1 MGAPDPAFSG
11 RVPPSCSPIYRLRN
25 LSPPPAA
32 QVPLLLK
39 SAVRPP
45 RCRTHSAL
53 NPEPVRISGE
63 DSVFLPAV
71 FALTADGGVRRPAAY
86 SPSFRRGKGPAGST
100 SPFAALRKSGLSRTF
115 ASTGSPA
122 GCAHSSGFIVGNRKP
137 VLCIPPQVPISSAL
151 PGSWAIMFLY
161 CFIIFNRHFL
171 NWCKIRCK
179 LTYPDLPLKINEAGH
194 FSFLRSFIVNIHCC
208 RDIRMPHDFLNNL
221 EIFLVLA
228 KTSAK
233 CMP

>member
-1 MGAPDPAFSG
+1 MTAKDSG
-11 RVPPSCSPIYRLRN
+11 S
-25 LSPPPAA
+25 
-32 QVPLLLK
+32 Q
-39 SAVRPP
+39 
-45 RCRTHSAL
+45 
-53 NPEPVRISGE
+53 
-63 DSVFLPAV
+63 
-71 FALTADGGVRRPAAY
+71 
-86 SPSFRRGKGPAGST
+86 ST
-100 SPFAALRKSGLSRTF
+100 ISPFQMNMTHNGETAAAGLPLSLRWQNNCF
-115 ASTGSPA
+115 VP
-122 GCAHSSGFIVGNRKP
+122 NRKP

-161 CFIIFNRHFL
+161 CFIIFHRHFL

>member
-1 MGAPDPAFSG
+1 MNILQLWQKNG
-11 RVPPSCSPIYRLRN
+11 
-25 LSPPPAA
+25 
-32 QVPLLLK
+32 
-39 SAVRPP
+39 SAR
-45 RCRTHSAL
+45 RQIR
-53 NPEPVRISGE
+53 
-63 DSVFLPAV
+63 F
-71 FALTADGGVRRPAAY
+71 FYLTQ
-86 SPSFRRGKGPAGST
+86 SRG
-100 SPFAALRKSGLSRTF
+100 FM
-115 ASTGSPA
+115 
-122 GCAHSSGFIVGNRKP
+122 VGNRKP

-161 CFIIFNRHFL
+161 CFIIFHRHFL

-179 LTYPDLPLKINEAGH
+179 LTYPDLPLKINKAGH

-221 EIFLVLA
+221 EIVLVLA

>member
-39 SAVRPP
+39 STVRPP

-122 GCAHSSGFIVGNRKP
+122 GCAHSSGFIVGIRFLTWNSCVEALLILCFAYRSHFP
-137 VLCIPPQVPISSAL
+137 VCDNSV
-151 PGSWAIMFLY
+151 
-161 CFIIFNRHFL
+161 HF
-171 NWCKIRCK
+171 
-179 LTYPDLPLKINEAGH
+179 PAE
-194 FSFLRSFIVNIHCC
+194 SIHHSGAPSGVCGATPTF
-208 RDIRMPHDFLNNL
+208 R
-221 EIFLVLA
+221 
-228 KTSAK
+228 TSERL
-233 CMP
+233 

>member
-1 MGAPDPAFSG
+1 MGDRSFG
-11 RVPPSCSPIYRLRN
+11 VRL
-25 LSPPPAA
+25 
-32 QVPLLLK
+32 
-39 SAVRPP
+39 
-45 RCRTHSAL
+45 CRTCL
-53 NPEPVRISGE
+53 NRFASGE
-63 DSVFLPAV
+63 TPRLLSLI
-71 FALTADGGVRRPAAY
+71 AY
-86 SPSFRRGKGPAGST
+86 LLSQSRG
-100 SPFAALRKSGLSRTF
+100 FM
-115 ASTGSPA
+115 
-122 GCAHSSGFIVGNRKP
+122 VGNRKP

-161 CFIIFNRHFL
+161 CFIIFHRHFL

-179 LTYPDLPLKINEAGH
+179 LTYPDLPLKINKAGH

-228 KTSAK
+228 KASAK

>member
-1 MGAPDPAFSG
+1 MNEN
-11 RVPPSCSPIYRLRN
+11 RN
-25 LSPPPAA
+25 
-32 QVPLLLK
+32 
-39 SAVRPP
+39 
-45 RCRTHSAL
+45 
-53 NPEPVRISGE
+53 N
-63 DSVFLPAV
+63 
-71 FALTADGGVRRPAAY
+71 
-86 SPSFRRGKGPAGST
+86 GST
-100 SPFAALRKSGLSRTF
+100 AGGIGFCGLLTIAF
-115 ASTGSPA
+115 IVLKLT
-122 GCAHSSGFIVGNRKP
+122 GFIDWNRKP

-161 CFIIFNRHFL
+161 CFIIFHRHFL

-179 LTYPDLPLKINEAGH
+179 LTYPDLPLKINKAGH

>member
-1 MGAPDPAFSG
+1 MSW
-11 RVPPSCSPIYRLRN
+11 R
-25 LSPPPAA
+25 SPPLSKYPSMFVKNKAA
-32 QVPLLLK
+32 
-39 SAVRPP
+39 
-45 RCRTHSAL
+45 SAL
-53 NPEPVRISGE
+53 LEKQVYGGRTDVCGGFHLLFLFISCYK
-63 DSVFLPAV
+63 FFP
-71 FALTADGGVRRPAAY
+71 
-86 SPSFRRGKGPAGST
+86 
-100 SPFAALRKSGLSRTF
+100 KSGF
-115 ASTGSPA
+115 M
-122 GCAHSSGFIVGNRKP
+122 VGNRKP

-161 CFIIFNRHFL
+161 CFIIFHRHFL

-179 LTYPDLPLKINEAGH
+179 LTYPDLPLKINKAGH

-221 EIFLVLA
+221 EIVLVLA

>member
-1 MGAPDPAFSG
+1 MVSHSIQQGKKASLRDEGAGPG
-11 RVPPSCSPIYRLRN
+11 RPRPRG
-25 LSPPPAA
+25 
-32 QVPLLLK
+32 PLL
-39 SAVRPP
+39 
-45 RCRTHSAL
+45 CT
-53 NPEPVRISGE
+53 
-63 DSVFLPAV
+63 
-71 FALTADGGVRRPAAY
+71 TAYRGPCCHGMLSKGVQ
-86 SPSFRRGKGPAGST
+86 SRG
-100 SPFAALRKSGLSRTF
+100 FM
-115 ASTGSPA
+115 
-122 GCAHSSGFIVGNRKP
+122 VGNRKP

-161 CFIIFNRHFL
+161 CFIIFHRHFL

-179 LTYPDLPLKINEAGH
+179 LTYPDLPLKINKAGH

>member
-1 MGAPDPAFSG
+1 MEILFYFVSLHIVIAERDRQCTGGPVSFHPRIFI
-11 RVPPSCSPIYRLRN
+11 CSKIVVTVVNLISHKPRFHAGLR
-25 LSPPPAA
+25 
-32 QVPLLLK
+32 
-39 SAVRPP
+39 AV
-45 RCRTHSAL
+45 HQS
-53 NPEPVRISGE
+53 N
-63 DSVFLPAV
+63 
-71 FALTADGGVRRPAAY
+71 
-86 SPSFRRGKGPAGST
+86 
-100 SPFAALRKSGLSRTF
+100 
-115 ASTGSPA
+115 
-122 GCAHSSGFIVGNRKP
+122 GFIVGNRKP

-161 CFIIFNRHFL
+161 CFIIFHRHFL

-179 LTYPDLPLKINEAGH
+179 LTYPDLPLKINKAGH

>member
-1 MGAPDPAFSG
+1 MFSFF
-11 RVPPSCSPIYRLRN
+11 PS
-25 LSPPPAA
+25 
-32 QVPLLLK
+32 V
-39 SAVRPP
+39 SAVGKAAHFPASACEFMEKSKTGGRNG
-45 RCRTHSAL
+45 RTA
-53 NPEPVRISGE
+53 
-63 DSVFLPAV
+63 
-71 FALTADGGVRRPAAY
+71 
-86 SPSFRRGKGPAGST
+86 
-100 SPFAALRKSGLSRTF
+100 
-115 ASTGSPA
+115 
-122 GCAHSSGFIVGNRKP
+122 AHSSLPCKADILQKAAFRKTFSEDENNWGIPTGKSLQPGLPCQEKGRPRAAALACGAGSQSSGFMVGNRKP

-161 CFIIFNRHFL
+161 CFIIFHRHFL

-179 LTYPDLPLKINEAGH
+179 LTYPDLPLKINKAGH

>member
-1 MGAPDPAFSG
+1 MLICNQKNKSSG
-11 RVPPSCSPIYRLRN
+11 RGN
-25 LSPPPAA
+25 PAA
-32 QVPLLLK
+32 
-39 SAVRPP
+39 
-45 RCRTHSAL
+45 
-53 NPEPVRISGE
+53 PVSRHGE
-63 DSVFLPAV
+63 IQ
-71 FALTADGGVRRPAAY
+71 
-86 SPSFRRGKGPAGST
+86 
-100 SPFAALRKSGLSRTF
+100 LSR
-115 ASTGSPA
+115 
-122 GCAHSSGFIVGNRKP
+122 GFIVGNRKP

-161 CFIIFNRHFL
+161 CFIIFHRHFL

-179 LTYPDLPLKINEAGH
+179 LTYPDLPLKINKAGH

>member
-1 MGAPDPAFSG
+1 MP
-11 RVPPSCSPIYRLRN
+11 C
-25 LSPPPAA
+25 
-32 QVPLLLK
+32 
-39 SAVRPP
+39 
-45 RCRTHSAL
+45 C
-53 NPEPVRISGE
+53 
-63 DSVFLPAV
+63 
-71 FALTADGGVRRPAAY
+71 
-86 SPSFRRGKGPAGST
+86 ST
-100 SPFAALRKSGLSRTF
+100 SPVQTSAGCLHPFAAAIRIPAVALPTGHIFAYSNILSR
-115 ASTGSPA
+115 
-122 GCAHSSGFIVGNRKP
+122 NRKP

-161 CFIIFNRHFL
+161 CFIIFHRHFL